1 MFNPMK
7 LVRGCAP
14 AVLAALLLP
23 LTAQAAFDP
32 AAGTIDENNATI
44 SAQTPLPRS
53 GSNPTPTA
61 EPVCQDGAGCDIFTL
76 TLDLSD
82 AFRASNPNTSVKF
95 DVTWDNEGDDVDVY
109 VRDPDG
115 NIIGQSATGDFGETV
130 LVPIDDIAG
139 DATLEAIWFAV
150 AGSTI
155 YLDIELV
162 STGDGAAAID
172 LCAPDGEE
180 TASSELI
187 IDPAVAQD
195 FTFLAQS
202 ALYGAFVQFD
212 SGTHKQQDALIESLN
227 FDVKGDFRKYAKSVF
242 VQGPVSAFF
251 DLMDSPMVSRIEHN
265 YPIRYFGDTQP
276 WATKVR
282 LVQEEV
288 AGGPYRDSQGRL
300 LTGQDVTLGVIDSGL
315 FGAHPDYDINLLHNF
330 KLTNFVVEGVPRYAD
345 VGKQDS
351 ENGAGGH
358 GTHVTGT
365 VGGGGL
371 FSRYDYPVAAA
382 APNIPGTYTGA
393 APDAKIVHWAHGAGL
408 FVLSAIT
415 AYEHILDVEETFE
428 PRMVAV
434 NNSYGADP
442 GPHDPASTATCLINE
457 IVEERGI
464 VMAFAAGNDGGDGS
478 ATATSPSCKNP
489 VPGVICV
496 ASQNDQNSGDPN
508 APLSG
513 FSSRGLEADPL
524 DHPDIAAPG
533 DTITS
538 TCFQPSP
545 TQPICTGGQ
554 NGPAETQWL
563 PWHGTISGTSMATPH
578 ITGIIGLIKQADPSL
593 TPGEMELLIQRTAR
607 KVGGGYVADPQQP
620 NGGTTNFAW
629 GAGLV
634 DMQAIAIEM
643 GLRGTPLPDVGTE
656 WVIFDQDTDGPGDAG
671 DVVTMTMQNETIDG
685 VTGIN
690 HRLTLADAS
699 SGDASYTIER
709 NVHGLPFST
718 TVGLVGGAPVIAEPG
733 ETNNAVAQAA
743 TLDGNVLS
751 VFVPFLQMGA
761 PDIGSPVHNIRV
773 TVSDTSGIT
782 DIAPSADNNPDN
794 PVFGRAFTTQL
805 APGVL
810 PPSDERTCE
819 LPGFTMLTS
828 PPGLTGNGTQTGQDD
843 VRQGWVAEP
852 TELADTVAFTIKV
865 DNLSPQPVTGYRW
878 YYYFEV
884 PGDDTQYFVNM
895 DTTGGVP
902 TFNYGSYALVETGAP
917 VLTGLGTFETLG
929 SINAASNFT
938 TDGVITLV
946 MDKDLFG
953 LQTGDELSNLA
964 VSVRQTTNP
973 ANGAGLTVDSA
984 SAQESYQLVGNDTC
998 AAPSGVTGVVTT
1010 DPVAQT
1016 GSSATSTGGR
1026 GGGSLGGGLLALLL
1040 AGGLLR
1046 RRRVH

>member
-1 MFNPMK
+1 MILKNP
-7 LVRGCAP
+7 LRRSA
-14 AVLAALLLP
+14 LAALATVLLP
-23 LTAQAAFDP
+23 LSANAAFDP
-32 AAGTIDENNATI
+32 ASGTIDESNGTI

-53 GSNPTPTA
+53 GANPTPTA
-61 EPVCQDGAGCDIFTL
+61 EPICNDGVDCDTFEL

-82 AFRASNPNTSVKF
+82 AFRASNPNVSVKF
-95 DVTWDNEGDDVDVY
+95 DVTWDNEADDVDVY

-130 LVPIDDIAG
+130 LVPIDDIPST
-139 DATLEAIWFAV
+139 ATLEALWFSV

-155 YLDIELV
+155 YLDIELIN
-162 STGDGAAAID
+162 TGEGAEAID
-172 LCAPDGEE
+172 LCAQDGEE
-180 TASSELI
+180 TASNELI

-195 FTFLAQS
+195 FSILGQNAF
-202 ALYGAFVQFD
+202 YGAFIQFD
-212 SGTHKQQDALIESLN
+212 AGTHKQQDALIASLPLE
-227 FDVKGDFRKYAKSVF
+227 VRGDFRKYAKSVY
-242 VQGPVSAFF
+242 VQGPISAFF
-251 DLMDSPMVSRIEHN
+251 DLMNSPMVSRIEHN

-282 LVQEEV
+282 VVQEEV

-300 LTGQDVTLGVIDSGL
+300 LTGQGLTLGVIDSGL
-315 FGAHPDYDINLLHNF
+315 YGAHPDYDINLLHNF
-330 KLTNFVVEGVPRYAD
+330 KLTNFVVNGVPRYAD

-371 FSRYDYPVAAA
+371 YSRYDYPVAEV

-415 AYEHILDVEETFE
+415 AYEHILEVEETFE

-457 IVEERGI
+457 IVEDRGI
-464 VMAFAAGNDGGDGS
+464 VMAFAAGNDGGDGT
-478 ATATSPSCKNP
+478 ATATSPACKNP

-538 TCFQPSP
+538 TCFQPSA
-545 TQPICTGGQ
+545 TQAICVGGEG
-554 NGPAETQWL
+554 GPAETQWL

-607 KVGGGYVADPQQP
+607 KVGGNYVPDPQQP
-620 NGGTTNFAW
+620 NGGTTNFEW

-643 GLRGTPLPDVGTE
+643 GLRGTALPDVSE
-656 WVIFDQDTDGPGDAG
+656 QWVIFDQDTDGPGDAG
-671 DVVTMTMQNETIDG
+671 DVVSMTMQNENIDG
-685 VTGIN
+685 VTGIT

-699 SGDASYTIER
+699 SGDATYTITR

-718 TVGLVGGAPVIAEPG
+718 VVALTGGVAQIAEPSPA
-733 ETNNAVAQAA
+733 NNSVAQSVS
-743 TLDGNVLS
+743 LDGNVLS

-761 PDIGSPVHNIRV
+761 PAINSPVHNIQV
-773 TVSDTSGIT
+773 TVENASGVT
-782 DIAPSADNNPDN
+782 DMAPSADNNPAN

-828 PPGLTGNGTQTGQDD
+828 PVGLTGNGTMTGQDD
-843 VRQGWVAEP
+843 VRQGWLAEP
-852 TELADTVAFTIKV
+852 TELPGTVAFTIKV

-878 YYYFEV
+878 YFYFSV

-895 DTTGGVP
+895 DTTAGVP
-902 TFNYGSYALVETGAP
+902 TFNYGAYALVETGAP

-929 SINAASNFT
+929 TINAASNFT

-946 MDKDLFG
+946 LDKEVFG
-953 LQTGDELSNLA
+953 LQTGDEISGLA

-984 SAQESYQLVGNDTC
+984 AAQEDYLLVGNDTC
-998 AAPSGVTGVVTT
+998 AAPSGLTGVVTT
-1010 DPVAQT
+1010 EPVSQAT
-1016 GSSATSTGGR
+1016 GT

-1040 AGGLLR
+1040 LGGLAR
-1046 RRRVH
+1046 RRLR

>member
-1 MFNPMK
+1 MTQRHFLRPIV
-7 LVRGCAP
+7 LVAFF
-14 AVLAALLLP
+14 ALLP
-23 LTAQAAFDP
+23 LSLQAAFDP
-32 AAGTIDENNATI
+32 ASGTIDESNGTI
-44 SAQTPLPRS
+44 TASTPVRA
-53 GSNPTPTA
+53 GANPTPTA
-61 EPVCQDGAGCDIFTL
+61 EPICNDGVDCDTFEL

-82 AFRASNPNTSVKF
+82 AFRSSNPNTAVKF
-95 DVTWDNEGDDVDVY
+95 VVSWDSEADDVDVY
-109 VRDPDG
+109 VRDANGD
-115 NIIGQSATGDFGETV
+115 IVGQSASSAFPETV
-130 LVPIDDIAG
+130 IVPIEDIPTT
-139 DATLEAIWFAV
+139 ATLEALWFSV
-150 AGSTI
+150 AGSAL
-155 YLDIELV
+155 YLDIELI
-162 STGDGAAAID
+162 STGGGADAVD

-180 TASSELI
+180 TSSSELL
-187 IDPAVAQD
+187 IDPEVAQD
-195 FTFLAQS
+195 FSILGENAF
-202 ALYGAFVQFD
+202 YGAFIQFD
-212 SGTHKQQDALIESLN
+212 AGTHKQQDALIASLPLQ
-227 FDVKGDFRKYAKSVF
+227 VKGDFRTYAKSVF

-251 DLMDSPMVSRIEHN
+251 QLMNSPLVSRIEYNH
-265 YPIRYFGDTQP
+265 PIRYFGDTQP

-282 LVQEEV
+282 VVQEEV
-288 AGGPYRDSQGRL
+288 AGGPYLDSQSRL
-300 LTGQDVTLGVIDSGL
+300 LTGQGVTLGVIDSGL
-315 FGAHPDYDINLLHNF
+315 FGAHPDYDLNLLHNF
-330 KLTNFVVEGVPRYAD
+330 KLTNFLVDGVPRYVD
-345 VGKQDS
+345 VGNQDS

-371 FSRYDYPVAAA
+371 FSRYPYPVAEV
-382 APNIPGTYTGA
+382 APNIEGTYTGA

-415 AYEHILDVEETFE
+415 AYEHILDIEETFD
-428 PRMVAV
+428 PPMVAV

-442 GPHDPASTATCLINE
+442 GPHNPGGTDTCLINE
-457 IVEERGI
+457 IVQERGI

-478 ATATSPSCKNP
+478 ATATSPACKNP

-513 FSSRGLEADPL
+513 FSSRGLADDPL

-538 TCFQPSP
+538 TCFQPSA
-545 TQPICTGGQ
+545 TQAICVGGEG
-554 NGPAETQWL
+554 GPAETQWL

-578 ITGIIGLIKQADPSL
+578 ITGIVGLMKQADPTL
-593 TPGEMELLIQRTAR
+593 TPGEIELLMQRTAR
-607 KVGGGYVADPQQP
+607 KVGDGYVPDPQQP

-643 GLRGTPLPDVGTE
+643 GLRGTPLPNVGTE

-671 DVVTMTMQNETIDG
+671 DVITMTMRNETIDG

-699 SGDASYTIER
+699 SGDAIYTITR

-718 TVGLVGGAPVIAEPG
+718 VVTLTGGVPAAAEPG
-733 ETNNAVAQAA
+733 PTNNSVAQSV
-743 TLDGNVLS
+743 TLNGNVLS

-761 PDIGSPVHNIRV
+761 PAINSPVHNIQV
-773 TVSDTSGIT
+773 TVEDAGGIT
-782 DIAPSADNNPDN
+782 DMGPSDDNNPQN

-828 PPGLTGNGTQTGQDD
+828 PIGLSGNGTTSGQED

-852 TELADTVAFTIKV
+852 TEFPDTVAFTIKV
-865 DNLSPQPVTGYRW
+865 DNLSPQPVAGHRW
-878 YYYFEV
+878 YFYFSV

-902 TFNYGSYALVETGAP
+902 TFNYGSYALVETGLP

-946 MDKDLFG
+946 MDKAVFG
-953 LQTGDELSNLA
+953 LQTGDELTGLA

-984 SAQESYQLVGNDTC
+984 AAQKSYQLVGNDTC
-998 AAPSGVTGVVTT
+998 AAPTGVTGVVSVP
-1010 DPVAQT
+1010 DAPAAA
-1016 GSSATSTGGR
+1016 SNR
-1026 GGGSLGGGLLALLL
+1026 GGGSLGAGFLMLLL
-1040 AGGLLR
+1040 LGSIAR
-1046 RRRVH
+1046 RHPR

>member
-1 MFNPMK
+1 MK
-7 LVRGCAP
+7 LNAFLRPSALV
-14 AVLAALLLP
+14 AACSLLMP
-23 LTAQAAFDP
+23 LFAHAAFDP
-32 AAGTIDENNATI
+32 ATGTIDESNATI
-44 SAQTPLPRS
+44 SAQTPVRA
-53 GSNPTPTA
+53 GTNPTPQA
-61 EPVCQDGAGCDIFTL
+61 EPICNDGVDCDTFVL

-82 AFRASNPNTSVKF
+82 AFRASNPNTAVKF
-95 DVTWDNEGDDVDVY
+95 VVTWDNQGDDVMPGDDVDVY
-109 VRDPDG
+109 VRDHNGD
-115 NIIGQSATGDFGETV
+115 IVGQSATGGFPETV
-130 LVPIDDIAG
+130 IVPIEDIPST
-139 DATLEAIWFAV
+139 ATLEALWFSV
-150 AGSTI
+150 AGSAI

-162 STGDGAAAID
+162 STGGGADAVD

-187 IDPAVAQD
+187 VDPAVAQD
-195 FTFLAQS
+195 FSILGANAT
-202 ALYGAFVQFD
+202 YGAFIQFD
-212 SGTHKQQDALIESLN
+212 AGTQKQQDALIASLPL
-227 FDVKGDFRKYAKSVF
+227 DVKGDFRKYAKSVF

-251 DLMDSPMVSRIEHN
+251 ELMNSPMVSRIEHN
-265 YPIRYFGDTQP
+265 HPIRYFGDTQP

-288 AGGPYRDSQGRL
+288 SGGPYRDGQGRL
-300 LTGQDVTLGVIDSGL
+300 LTGQGVTLGVIDSGL
-315 FGAHPDYDINLLHNF
+315 YGAHPDYDINLLHNF
-330 KLTNFVVEGVPRYAD
+330 KLSNFVVNDVPRYVD

-371 FSRYDYPVAAA
+371 YSRYPYPVAEV

-393 APDAKIVHWAHGAGL
+393 APDARIVHWAHGAGL

-415 AYEHILDVEETFE
+415 AYEHILDIEETFE

-442 GPHDPASTATCLINE
+442 GPHNPGGTDTCLINE
-457 IVEERGI
+457 IVQERGI

-478 ATATSPSCKNP
+478 ATATSPACKNP

-538 TCFQPSP
+538 TCFQPSA
-545 TQPICTGGQ
+545 TQAICVGGEG
-554 NGPAETQWL
+554 GPAETQWL

-578 ITGIIGLIKQADPSL
+578 ITGIVGLMKQADPSL
-593 TPGEMELLIQRTAR
+593 TPAQIELLMQRTAR
-607 KVGGGYVADPQQP
+607 KVGGGYVPDPQQP

-643 GLRGTPLPDVGTE
+643 GLRGTPLPPVGEE
-656 WVIFDQDTDGPGDAG
+656 WVIFAEDTDGPGNAA
-671 DVVTMTMQNETIDG
+671 DVVSMTMQNETIDG

-699 SGDASYTIER
+699 TGDASITINR

-718 TVGLVGGAPVIAEPG
+718 LVGISDGQAVIAEPG
-733 ETNNAVAQAA
+733 EGNNAVAQSVSV
-743 TLDGNVLS
+743 DGNVLS

-761 PDIGSPVHNIRV
+761 PDINSPVHNIQV
-773 TVSDTSGIT
+773 VVEDAGGISDIG
-782 DIAPSADNNPDN
+782 PSADNNPDN

-810 PPSDERTCE
+810 PPSDERSCV

-843 VRQGWVAEP
+843 VRQGWLAEP
-852 TELADTVAFTIKV
+852 RELADTVVFTIKV
-865 DNLSPQPVTGYRW
+865 DNLSPQPVANYRW

-895 DTTGGVP
+895 DTTSGVP
-902 TFNYGSYALVETGAP
+902 TFNYGAYSLIETGAP
-917 VLTGLGTFETLG
+917 VVSGVGSFETLG
-929 SINAASNFT
+929 PINAASNFT

-946 MDKDLFG
+946 LDKSVFG
-953 LQTGDELSNLA
+953 LQTGDELSGLA

-984 SAQESYQLVGNDTC
+984 AAQETYQLVGNDTC
-998 AAPSGVTGVVTT
+998 AAPTGVTGVVEQVVE
-1010 DPVAQT
+1010 PVA
-1016 GSSATSTGGR
+1016 ATGGR
-1026 GGGSLGGGLLALLL
+1026 GGGAWGAGLL
-1040 AGGLLR
+1040 GLLVAGAAR
-1046 RRRVH
+1046 RRRRLH